1 MHGKLR
7 GKMLERTRH
16 LQALRRLLKNF
27 PVVALIG
34 PRQVGKSTLARELAG
49 PKSSARYFDL
59 ENPVDLGRLADPM
72 LALER
77 LTGLVVIDEV
87 QRSPELF
94 QILRVLADRRPLRA
108 RFLVLGSAAPE
119 LLRQASE
126 SLAGRIVYYELS
138 GFALDEVGPARLEK
152 LWLRGG
158 FPDSFLAR
166 SGADSFNWRR
176 QFVRT
181 YLERDLPLLGVRFS
195 SVTLERFWTMV
206 AHFHGQLW
214 NASEFGR
221 SLGVADTTVR
231 GYLDTLASAFVLT
244 ILRPWYENVGKRQ
257 VKSPRIYVSDPG
269 LLHALLDIRDREAL
283 ERHPKSGASWEGFM
297 IQQVYAHLGV
307 SERDGYFWRTAN
319 GAELDL
325 LIARGSKRVGFEIK
339 RTTAPSLTPSMRA
352 AFADLKLQRLY
363 VLYVGEHTFDL
374 APGIQAVPASQL
386 LTLEVPGF

>member
-1 MHGKLR
+1 
-7 GKMLERTRH
+7 MLERTRH
-16 LQALRRLLKNF
+16 LQAVRRLLKNF
-27 PVVALIG
+27 PVVAVIG
-34 PRQVGKSTLARELAG
+34 PRQVGKSTLARQLAG

-119 LLRQASE
+119 LLRQTSE

-181 YLERDLPLLGVRFS
+181 YLERDLPSLGVRFS

-244 ILRPWYENVGKRQ
+244 ILRPWHENVGKRQ

-269 LLHALLDIRDREAL
+269 LLHALLDIRDRETL

-307 SERDGYFWRTAN
+307 DARDGYFWRTAN